1 MYVYKLIVVMVK
13 FPFSEIKMKIS
24 EKECRL
30 EGEYYIVFSDTSI
43 QWDVDSVCFQS
54 RKSLSGKIFFSCN
67 YIYQEN

>member
-1 MYVYKLIVVMVK
+1 MSGSRGKIIIRGVVKLTLKMYVFKLTVVMVK

-43 QWDVDSVCFQS
+43 Q
-54 RKSLSGKIFFSCN
+54 
-67 YIYQEN
+67 

>member
-1 MYVYKLIVVMVK
+1 MSGSRGKIIIRGVVKLTLKMYVFKLTVVMVK

-43 QWDVDSVCFQS
+43 H
-54 RKSLSGKIFFSCN
+54 
-67 YIYQEN
+67 